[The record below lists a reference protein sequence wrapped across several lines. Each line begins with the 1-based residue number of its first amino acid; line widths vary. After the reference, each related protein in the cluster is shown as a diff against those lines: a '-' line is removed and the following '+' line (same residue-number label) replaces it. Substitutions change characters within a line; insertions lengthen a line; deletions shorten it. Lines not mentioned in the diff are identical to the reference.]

1 MTTSERTARLRMSGG
16 NGNPHRFSS
25 RGAVRIVLLALFLL
39 ADAASAETWRGLV
52 VAPEHR
58 CSPYQRSDYRYS
70 QSVEPHIVA
79 SLGAVYGPYTGRC
92 FASRRETDIEHIVAL
107 SEAHDSGLCAAA
119 AGTRRRFASDLLN
132 LTLADPDVNRNRKKH
147 HDATQ
152 WMPPMNRCWFAAR
165 IIEVRRKYGLTV
177 DAREA
182 NALERVLSTCA
193 STEMILR
200 SCDAGSSAA
209 APSASRS
216 VRPSGTTDALRL
228 WDDNGNGRITCSEA
242 RHHGIAPVPRAH
254 PAYPFM
260 HDGDGD
266 GTVCE

>member
-1 MTTSERTARLRMSGG
+1 MTTSEGTASRS
-16 NGNPHRFSS
+16 GNPHRFSS
-25 RGAVRIVLLALFLL
+25 RGAVRIALLALFLL

-79 SLGAVYGPYTGRC
+79 ALGAVYGPYTGRC

-132 LTLADPDVNRNRKKH
+132 LTLAGPDVNRNRKKH

-152 WMPPMNRCWFAAR
+152 WMPPMNRCWFAGR
-165 IIEVRRKYGLTV
+165 VVEVRRKYGPDGRCAGGERLGACALHLRV
-177 DAREA
+177 HRDDRAKLRPRFVGRGALRFSEREA
-182 NALERVLSTCA
+182 LRHDRCA
-193 STEMILR
+193 TPVGRQRQRTDYLPRGSAPRHRAGAAR
-200 SCDAGSSAA
+200 S
-209 APSASRS
+209 SRLP
-216 VRPSGTTDALRL
+216 VH
-228 WDDNGNGRITCSEA
+228 A
-242 RHHGIAPVPRAH
+242 RRRR
-254 PAYPFM
+254 
-260 HDGDGD
+260 
-266 GTVCE
+266 